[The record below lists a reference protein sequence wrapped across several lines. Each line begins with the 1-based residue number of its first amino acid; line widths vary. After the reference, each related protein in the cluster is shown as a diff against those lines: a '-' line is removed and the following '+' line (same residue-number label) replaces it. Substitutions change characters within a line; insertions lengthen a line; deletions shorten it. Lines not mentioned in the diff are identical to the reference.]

1 MKITTLLGATL
12 LTALP
17 LQLQGAS
24 SISLIFNES
33 ADGEA
38 SSDPLNPTDLGTL
51 ALGESGISG
60 SVTSNDGAGGSNTAL
75 PTTRDFFTFNIAE
88 NQVLTGIFV
97 SALSGTDAAG
107 APSNDPGFFLLD
119 EGATSLIPGG
129 GTSAS
134 FLTGALLSAETP
146 FGTNLLELDN
156 ITGGPGIT
164 LPLEAGDFVFG
175 IQQTGPETL
184 NFTLGIQVEAV
195 PEPSSAL
202 LLGLGSLLGLRRRR
216 S

>member
-24 SISLIFNES
+24 SISLIFDES
-33 ADGEA
+33 VDGEA

-51 ALGESGISG
+51 ALGENGISG
-60 SVTSNDGAGGSNTAL
+60 FVTSSDGAGGSSTAL

-88 NQVLTGIFV
+88 NQILTGIFV

-107 APSNDPGFFLLD
+107 AASNDRGFFILD
-119 EGATSLIPGG
+119 EGATSLIPV
-129 GTSAS
+129 TENSAS
-134 FLTGALLSAETP
+134 FLTGNFISATTP
-146 FGTNLLELDN
+146 VGTNLLALGN
-156 ITGGPGIT
+156 ATAGPGVT
-164 LPLEAGDFVFG
+164 LPLGAGDFVFE
-175 IQQTGPETL
+175 IQQTGSETL